1 MSSPDLSSKD
11 YLLKSYTY
19 WDLALHENQ
28 CYLGRVYVML
38 KSCEGVEDF
47 LSIKGDVRDELF
59 MIGEKIKDVLK
70 ILFSPDKF
78 NIASLSNSCPLIH
91 VHIIPRYETPRTFE
105 SIEFKDTRWG
115 QNYAPYDK
123 SFSMPTEVFLKLRD
137 LLREKL

>member
-78 NIASLSNSCPLIH
+78 NIASLSKAALLFTYILFLAMRHQELLKASNLKTI
-91 VHIIPRYETPRTFE
+91 
-105 SIEFKDTRWG
+105 DG
-115 QNYAPYDK
+115 DK
-123 SFSMPTEVFLKLRD
+123 TMPHMIKAFRCRLKYF
-137 LLREKL
+137 